1 MIIPGRHSGGMQQ
14 PTAVQRLVD
23 AMLDRAERDCPGAEF
38 MIWLPSLES
47 LLLPRDSDRGGYHG
61 AAVPRVMQRRYRGRR
76 IQAFDNS
83 GALTV
88 WVSPACGVPAPPQ
101 APTYVGDLLA
111 ERFTA
116 C

>member
-1 MIIPGRHSGGMQQ
+1 MIIPGRHCGGMQR

-23 AMLDRAERDCPGAEF
+23 AMLDRAERDCPGVEF

-47 LLLPRDSDRGGYHG
+47 LLLPRDGDRVGYHG

-76 IQAFDNS
+76 IQAFDHS

-88 WVSPACGVPAPPQ
+88 WVSPACGGPAPPQ

-111 ERFTA
+111 ERFTF